1 MNAAPRIE
9 KEMLALRIPR
19 PLKKKLLD
27 AAWDERIT
35 LTEFVQRTLEAAF
48 PAKKKKVAG

>member
-1 MNAAPRIE
+1 MNTTPQIE

-27 AAWDERIT
+27 VAWDERKT
-35 LTEFVQRTLEAAF
+35 LTEIVRRTLEAAF
-48 PAKKKKVAG
+48 ADKTS

>member
-1 MNAAPRIE
+1 MTTEQRVE

-27 AAWDERIT
+27 AAWDKRIT
-35 LTEFVQRTLEAAF
+35 LTELVQDALEAAF
-48 PAKKKKVAG
+48 PAKKKKAN

>member
-27 AAWDERIT
+27 AAWDERIS
-35 LTEFVQRTLEAAF
+35 LTELVQRTLEAAF
-48 PAKKKKVAG
+48 AAKKKKVAG

>member
-1 MNAAPRIE
+1 MDTAPRIE

-19 PLKKKLLD
+19 PLKKQLLD

-35 LTEFVQRTLEAAF
+35 LTEFVSRVLEAAF
-48 PAKKKKVAG
+48 PAKKKKAN